1 VILAKD
7 ALQLG
12 DPKMLAAKFARSPR
26 LPAAFLTLATL
37 LIAAAPGSLAAAQ
50 QHDHAASGASIVCTA
65 NGFGKVHHP
74 VKTSNPQAQRLFEQA
89 MALDYGFNH
98 GQAEQC
104 FREAVRLDPNMP
116 MAYWGIALVLGT
128 NYNMPVDDA
137 REKLAY
143 ENVQKALA
151 LSANAPRNERD
162 YIQALAKRYT
172 GEPHPDYDRLEAAY
186 HDAMREVYQSYPD
199 DLDAATLF
207 AESGMNLH
215 PWQLYDL
222 AGQPAP
228 GTDEIVA
235 VLESVLKRD
244 PNHVGANH
252 FYIHAV
258 EASTH
263 PEAALPSARRLA
275 ALAPASGHLVH
286 MPSHIY
292 IRTGDH
298 ESGEKTNVAAVR
310 VDDAYFAVAHP
321 QGIYPLMYYTHNLH
335 FIAAENAFMGNYS
348 ASLQAAKR
356 VQEQAAPHLK
366 EQGMLAG
373 MIDFYYSLPLQIMA
387 RFHRWNDV
395 MAVPPPDASQPVT
408 SVAWHYAR
416 ALSAA
421 NTSKADQARNELA
434 ALNAAAPAMAKITT
448 NTTGPHNSEVIPQM
462 MSEIVEARLANAQHQ
477 TDTAIA
483 HLQRAV
489 SLEDTLDYAEP
500 PDWLAPTRES
510 LGAALLQAGKA
521 AQAEA
526 IFREDLKRN
535 PRNPRSLFGL
545 AETLK
550 AEGKTTEAAT
560 VRQQFQRAWSK
571 ADTKLALFDF

>member
-1 VILAKD
+1 
-7 ALQLG
+7 
-12 DPKMLAAKFARSPR
+12 MLAAKFTRLPR
-26 LPAAFLTLATL
+26 LPAAFLTFVTL
-37 LIAAAPGSLAAAQ
+37 LIASASAVSSPAP
-50 QHDHAASGASIVCTA
+50 QHDHSAASGVSSVCTA

-98 GQAEQC
+98 NQAEQC
-104 FREAVRLDPNMP
+104 FREAARLDPNMP

-151 LSANAPRNERD
+151 LSANAPPNEHD

-172 GEPHPDYDRLEAAY
+172 DAPHPDYDRLEPAY
-186 HDAMREVYQSYPD
+186 HDAMREVYQTYPD

-215 PWQLYDL
+215 PWQLYDRE
-222 AGQPAP
+222 GQPAP

-235 VLESVLKRD
+235 VLEAVLKRD
-244 PNHVGANH
+244 PNLVGANH

-263 PEAALPSARRLA
+263 PEAALPSAQRLA

-321 QGIYPLMYYTHNLH
+321 QGVYPLMYYTHNLH
-335 FIAAENAFMGNYS
+335 FIAAENAFLGNYA

-356 VQEQAAPHLK
+356 AQEHVVPHTK
-366 EQGMLAG
+366 EMGML
-373 MIDFYYSLPLQIMA
+373 DFFYSLPLQIMVL
-387 RFHRWNDV
+387 FHRWDEI
-395 MAVPPPDASQPVT
+395 MALPQMDASQAVT
-408 SVAWHYAR
+408 TVEWHYAR
-416 ALSAA
+416 ALAAA
-421 NTSKADQARNELA
+421 NTSKLDQARTELA
-434 ALNAAAPAMAKITT
+434 ALRAAAPAI
-448 NTTGPHNSEVIPQM
+448 
-462 MSEIVEARLANAQHQ
+462 AQ
-477 TDTAIA
+477 I
-483 HLQRAV
+483 
-489 SLEDTLDYAEP
+489 
-500 PDWLAPTRES
+500 
-510 LGAALLQAGKA
+510 
-521 AQAEA
+521 
-526 IFREDLKRN
+526 IM
-535 PRNPRSLFGL
+535 
-545 AETLK
+545 
-550 AEGKTTEAAT
+550 
-560 VRQQFQRAWSK
+560 
-571 ADTKLALFDF
+571 

>member
-1 VILAKD
+1 
-7 ALQLG
+7 
-12 DPKMLAAKFARSPR
+12 MLAAKFKRSPR
-26 LPAAFLTLATL
+26 LLATFLTLASL
-37 LIAAAPGSLAAAQ
+37 LIASAPAFSSSAQ
-50 QHDHAASGASIVCTA
+50 QHDHTAASGASAACTA
-65 NGFGKVHHP
+65 TGFGKVHHP

-98 GQAEQC
+98 NQAEQC
-104 FREAVRLDPNMP
+104 FREAARLDPNMP

-128 NYNMPVDDA
+128 NYNLPVDDA

-151 LSANAPRNERD
+151 LSANAPPKERD

-172 GEPHPDYDRLEAAY
+172 DAPNPDYDRLEAAY
-186 HDAMREVYQSYPD
+186 HDAMREVYQSYPN

-215 PWQLYDL
+215 PWQLYDRE
-222 AGQPAP
+222 GQPAP

-263 PEAALPSARRLA
+263 PEAALASAQRLA

-286 MPSHIY
+286 MPAHIY

-310 VDDAYFAVAHP
+310 VDEAYFAVAHP

-335 FIAAENAFMGNYS
+335 FIAAENAFMGNYA
-348 ASLQAAKR
+348 ASLKAAKR
-356 VQEQAAPHLK
+356 AQEQAAPHLK

-373 MIDFYYSLPLQIMA
+373 MIDFYYSLPLQIMV

-395 MAVPPPDASQPVT
+395 MAVPQPDASQPVT
-408 SVAWHYAR
+408 TVAWRYAR
-416 ALSAA
+416 AFAAA
-421 NTSKADQARNELA
+421 NTSKLDQARNELA

-448 NTTGPHNSEVIPQM
+448 NSTGPHNSEVIPQM
-462 MSEIVEARLANAQHQ
+462 MSEVVEARLANAQHQ

-510 LGAALLQAGKA
+510 LGAALLQTGKA

-550 AEGKTTEAAT
+550 AEGKMAEAAT

-571 ADTKLALFDF
+571 ADTKLTLSDL

>member
-1 VILAKD
+1 MRRI
-7 ALQLG
+7 ALL
-12 DPKMLAAKFARSPR
+12 LLIVS
-26 LPAAFLTLATL
+26 TLAL
-37 LIAAAPGSLAAAQ
+37 RAAAQ
-50 QHDHAASGASIVCTA
+50 QHNRAASSSTSAVCMA
-65 NGFGKVHHP
+65 KGFGTVHHA
-74 VKTSNPQAQRLFEQA
+74 VKASNPQAQRLFEQA

-104 FREAVRLDPNMP
+104 FRRAAALDPQMA

-128 NYNMPVDDA
+128 NYNLPVDDE

-143 ENVQKALA
+143 QNVQKALA
-151 LSANAPRNERD
+151 LSANGPRNERD
-162 YIQALAKRYT
+162 YIGALAKRYSDQ
-172 GEPHPDYDRLEAAY
+172 PNPDYDRLEAAY
-186 HDAMREVYQSYPD
+186 HDAMREVYQSYPN

-215 PWQLYDL
+215 PWQLYDRG
-222 AGQPAP
+222 GQPAL

-244 PNHVGANH
+244 SNHLGANH

-263 PEAALPSARRLA
+263 PEAALPSAQRLA

-286 MPSHIY
+286 MPAHIY

-298 ESGEKTNVAAVR
+298 QSGEKTNIAAVR
-310 VDDAYFAVAHP
+310 VDEASFAIAHP
-321 QGIYPLMYYTHNLH
+321 QGIYLLIYYTHNLH

-387 RFHRWNDV
+387 RFHRWDEI
-395 MAVPPPDASQPVT
+395 MALTQPDASQPVT
-408 SVAWHYAR
+408 MVAWHYAR
-416 ALSAA
+416 ALAAA

-448 NTTGPHNSEVIPQM
+448 NSTGPHNSEVIPQM
-462 MSEIVEARLANAQHQ
+462 MSETVEARLATAQHQ
-477 TDTAIA
+477 SDVAIE
-483 HLQRAV
+483 HLQKAV
-489 SLEDTLDYAEP
+489 SLEGTLDYNEP

-510 LGAALLQAGKA
+510 LGAALLNAGKT
-521 AQAEA
+521 AEA
-526 IFREDLKRN
+526 EATFREDLKRN

-545 AETLK
+545 AESLK
-550 AEGKTTEAAT
+550 AEGKNAEAAT
-560 VRQQFQRAWSK
+560 IRQQFEQAWSK
-571 ADTKLALFDF
+571 ADTKLTLSDL

>member
-1 VILAKD
+1 
-7 ALQLG
+7 
-12 DPKMLAAKFARSPR
+12 MFAAKFRRSPR
-26 LPAAFLTLATL
+26 LPAAFLILATL
-37 LIAAAPGSLAAAQ
+37 LIASVPASLRAAP
-50 QHDHAASGASIVCTA
+50 QHDHAAASGASAVCAA

-98 GQAEQC
+98 NQAEQC
-104 FREAVRLDPNMP
+104 FREAARLDPQMP

-128 NYNMPVDDA
+128 NYNLPVDDA

-172 GEPHPDYDRLEAAY
+172 SEPHPDYDRLEAAY
-186 HDAMREVYQSYPD
+186 HDAMREVYQSYPE

-215 PWQLYDL
+215 PWQLYDR

-263 PEAALPSARRLA
+263 PEAALASAQRLA
-275 ALAPASGHLVH
+275 SLAPASGHLVH

-321 QGIYPLMYYTHNLH
+321 QGVYPLMYYTHNLH
-335 FIAAENAFMGNYS
+335 FIAAENAFMGNY
-348 ASLQAAKR
+348 AVSLQAAQR
-356 VQEQAAPHLK
+356 AQDHVAPSIK
-366 EQGMLAG
+366 EMGML
-373 MIDFYYSLPLQIMA
+373 DPFYSLPLQIMV

-395 MAVPPPDASQPVT
+395 MAVPQPEPSQPVT
-408 SVAWHYAR
+408 TVAWHYAR
-416 ALSAA
+416 ALAAA
-421 NTSKADQARNELA
+421 NTSKLDLAQSELA
-434 ALNAAAPAMAKITT
+434 ALRATAPAMAKIPI
-448 NTTGPHNSEVIPQM
+448 NTQGPHNSEVIPQM
-462 MSEIVEARLANAQHQ
+462 MAEIVEARLANAQHQ
-477 TDTAIA
+477 TDTAIE
-483 HLQRAV
+483 HLRKAV
-489 SLEDTLDYAEP
+489 TLEDTLDYAEP

-510 LGAALLQAGKA
+510 LGAALLQAGKV
-521 AQAEA
+521 AQGEA

-545 AETLK
+545 AEALK

-571 ADTKLALFDF
+571 ADTKLALSDL